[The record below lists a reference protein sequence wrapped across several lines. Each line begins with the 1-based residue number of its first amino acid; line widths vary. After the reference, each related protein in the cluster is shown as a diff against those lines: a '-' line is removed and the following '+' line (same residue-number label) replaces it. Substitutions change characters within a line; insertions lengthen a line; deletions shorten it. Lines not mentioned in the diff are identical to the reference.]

1 MKTDKTSKQ
10 AGKIFTILDLPTRGL
25 FSISTAFVTIFLF
38 FVAILGASLM
48 GVSVTYSAASNELLT
63 EGGNQAQYI
72 YMSLVKES
80 NKRLVNASN
89 SSILELTKIISLQI
103 NERVISDVIAYTGMC
118 QFSVSQMAN
127 MMSSGEMEEADM
139 DYTIRKM

>member
-1 MKTDKTSKQ
+1 
-10 AGKIFTILDLPTRGL
+10 
-25 FSISTAFVTIFLF
+25 
-38 FVAILGASLM
+38 M

-103 NERVISDVIAYTGMC
+103 NERVISDVITYTGMC